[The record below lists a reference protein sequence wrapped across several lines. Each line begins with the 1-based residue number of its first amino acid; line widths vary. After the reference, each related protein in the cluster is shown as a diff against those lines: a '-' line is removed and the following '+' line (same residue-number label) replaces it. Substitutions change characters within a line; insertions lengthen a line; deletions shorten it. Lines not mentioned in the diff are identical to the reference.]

1 MKKILPL
8 LVFLYVNYL
17 GVYVIQAQT
26 QNVSFSDANGI
37 SGTISLD
44 ISLGYNFEP
53 YFVAKQ
59 NKVVIK
65 SYQNGKY
72 DAVLRQNGISFP
84 YTLDESKR
92 FDVYEDIIIQKGS
105 DVIERVSTD
114 FNTTRSLG
122 YGHVFPPFS
131 EKAKEWLKNEG
142 TDKSIVGREMSGGG
156 ASWSKYAKI
165 QNVKV
170 VEVYL
175 TDFKNKIEKI
185 IRDAKR
191 EQKEQERKL
200 AEEKKQKEEQAKKEQ
215 LAKEEADK
223 KVAASDTEKQTSGK
237 QETQSSQNVQ
247 STEGEKTVTGNSENE
262 FKQTAE
268 MKERENAAR
277 KKQED
282 YERQERERVK
292 NLQKK
297 QEYDQRMSQQR
308 SVNQSIAASNATSSM
323 GMLVVLGGFVY
334 SNMGKVSPNN
344 IFRGSNGYFGMDLGY
359 GTNLTPMYFN
369 SSYENMT
376 TGGKIQYRDE
386 VIAAQPFIINFNV
399 RPKLG
404 YEHEK
409 GGGYVYGSFNPGAS
423 IVFHA
428 TDLTYTYGIRGFGGG
443 KGLQFLFD
451 LEKGQ
456 RKLNVNQY
464 IDPQEFGRGKTNI
477 KYTNLKLGAKF
488 DWYPNEYSAARKTL
502 VLGVIKEI
510 ISPEI
515 EPDEEWGRFE
525 IQNIKFE
532 EEPNGLYGLFSKDKR
547 SYTGYFLEYQTAHHS
562 KFMISAFPKYPY
574 TGYVAYSKSTLEKES
589 GFYIQISYTRSIDLF
604 F

>member
-1 MKKILPL
+1 MKKTT
-8 LVFLYVNYL
+8 FLFWLFTLIACFSVNT
-17 GVYVIQAQT
+17 QAQT
-26 QNVSFSDANGI
+26 YKVNYQQNGFEGYIQFEIVKDHYAFGEPTFKIRDNVINVITSYQTGKHSTELSKKGINFPKTLNVSTANNTVKIIGKAVFYMNTAKTVTHKSQPEVNLSLYDPFLKAPDFSTEAIDYLKEYGKNHNV
-37 SGTISLD
+37 SLW
-44 ISLGYNFEP
+44 
-53 YFVAKQ
+53 KQ
-59 NKVVIK
+59 TGELTN
-65 SYQNGKY
+65 
-72 DAVLRQNGISFP
+72 LRV
-84 YTLDESKR
+84 K
-92 FDVYEDIIIQKGS
+92 DVY
-105 DVIERVSTD
+105 
-114 FNTTRSLG
+114 FN
-122 YGHVFPPFS
+122 
-131 EKAKEWLKNEG
+131 
-142 TDKSIVGREMSGGG
+142 
-156 ASWSKYAKI
+156 
-165 QNVKV
+165 
-170 VEVYL
+170 
-175 TDFKNKIEKI
+175 DFKNEVEKI
-185 IRDAKR
+185 IRDTER

>member
-1 MKKILPL
+1 MKKNT
-8 LVFLYVNYL
+8 FLFWLFTLITFFSANT
-17 GVYVIQAQT
+17 QAQT
-26 QNVSFSDANGI
+26 YKVNYQQNGFE
-37 SGTISLD
+37 
-44 ISLGYNFEP
+44 GYIQFEIVKDSYLFGEP
-53 YFVAKQ
+53 TFKIKNNVT
-59 NKVVIK
+59 NVIT
-65 SYQNGKY
+65 SYQNGNHN
-72 DAVLRQNGISFP
+72 AVLSRQGITFPKTLNVSVANNGVNITGKAVFYMNTAKMVTHKSQPEISLSLYDPFP
-84 YTLDESKR
+84 TAPDFSTEAEEYLKEYGKNHNVSLWKQTGELTNLRVK
-92 FDVYEDIIIQKGS
+92 DVY
-105 DVIERVSTD
+105 
-114 FNTTRSLG
+114 FND
-122 YGHVFPPFS
+122 
-131 EKAKEWLKNEG
+131 LKNE
-142 TDKSIVGREMSGGG
+142 V
-156 ASWSKYAKI
+156 
-165 QNVKV
+165 
-170 VEVYL
+170 
-175 TDFKNKIEKI
+175 EKI
-185 IRDAKR
+185 IREAER
-191 EQKEQERKL
+191 EQKEQEL
-200 AEEKKQKEEQAKKEQ
+200 AEEKKQKEEQARKEQ
-215 LAKEEADK
+215 LAKGEADK
-223 KVAASDTEKQTSGK
+223 KAATQTNAESK
-237 QETQSSQNVQ
+237 TSQDSQN
-247 STEGEKTVTGNSENE
+247 TEGEKTVTGNSESE

-323 GMLVVLGGFVY
+323 GMLVVLGGFMY

-344 IFRGSNGYFGMDLGY
+344 IFRGSNGYFGMDLGF
-359 GTNLTPMYFN
+359 GTNFTPMYFN
-369 SSYENMT
+369 SSYEMMT
-376 TGGKIQYRDE
+376 TGAKIQYRDE
-386 VIAAQPFIINFNV
+386 VIAAQPFIINLNIKS
-399 RPKLG
+399 KLG

-428 TDLTYTYGIRGFGGG
+428 TDLTYTYGFRGFGGG

-502 VLGVIKEI
+502 VLGVINEI

-532 EEPNGLYGLFSKDKR
+532 EEPNGLYGLFAKDKR

-574 TGYVAYSKSTLEKES
+574 TGFVTYNKSKELLEKES